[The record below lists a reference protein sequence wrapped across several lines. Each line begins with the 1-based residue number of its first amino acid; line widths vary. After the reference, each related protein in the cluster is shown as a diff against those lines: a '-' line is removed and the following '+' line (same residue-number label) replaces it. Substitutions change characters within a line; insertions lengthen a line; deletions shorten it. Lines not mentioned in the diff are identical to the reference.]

1 MSRKIY
7 VYTCVLF
14 ILLIGLSALSAE
26 NVTSNDN
33 TDTTGTVSTD
43 TTSSAAINDDLPVKY
58 MDDTT
63 RNDDVEY
70 NNHTLKS
77 QDKNLKSKSPMQI
90 SVDDYECNVDD
101 VIHVTTNMNPA
112 GVTEGVLMYSIDD
125 DLIGTCSLL
134 NVGNELD
141 IDTYG
146 YEPGEHELMVE
157 FTASLSYESAEAHG
171 KLTIYKP
178 IDVTSSKN
186 NLILNSTRL
195 NDSLVLGC
203 DDINCHSGDM
213 DLYIDDKLIK
223 SYNGIDYD
231 GFEVKLNHYE
241 IDLANGIHSW
251 SLRFNPDN
259 EYVRADDLTGSI
271 SVNFLPR
278 GQKYRLNME
287 SDDLV
292 CDYGDNVVLNVSFTD
307 PSSGDLLYINEGVIL
322 YYVDDDLTATHNLS
336 YATTDYNF
344 DTNTLF
350 PGVYPVEIQYTAS
363 LIYESITLTQTL
375 TINHEYTV
383 NANTSHVTYN
393 HRTGDADVILLSSDD
408 TLAFGDIDVYIND
421 ELAGNI
427 TDVDYDNLEVV
438 LDEDL
443 TGITDDGNYTYT
455 LKFKPYYETIQVNNI
470 TGTIEATGFKKDLE
484 INTEPVTAYVGDV
497 VDIPVVFNDTVSDG
511 TLSISYG
518 ESTDNT
524 ITVDANTDSISFDT
538 NGYLQGE
545 YELKILYTDGREYYD
560 TQTTTTLYLYQPTTL
575 TIAEDEYNVVLGK
588 NNSYEIRFTTSLD
601 EYDDVIWGSID
612 VYIDDVIID
621 TLIIDD
627 DTGNTAILVLDDYN
641 MESITPGTHTLKAVF
656 TSDDEYVESSTATTT
671 LNIAGEI
678 IIELPQNITTMTSQA
693 ITIPSNVSFNGHKI
707 TTGVLNYYID
717 DTLIAT
723 QTINSENANYTIT
736 ANNYN
741 PDIYELKVEY
751 VDANGVYPTNINTT
765 DLIIRSDAYITTRVL
780 NNTVRNTTI
789 EITLKDS
796 RDNPING
803 LVNITLP
810 DGSRQLNVP
819 VTGGVATL
827 TLTNLNPGVNTI
839 TISYPESVLY
849 NAKTI
854 AVIVDVVKLNSTTSA
869 AITNTSSQNTTI
881 LVKVVDEKT
890 HNPITSGTITIT
902 NTANNEIVGRAT
914 INGDETLITTTL
926 ETMGTYNLRVD
937 YQGNEIYNTSYTLL
951 DNVQVTGRLSQL
963 QINTLNNTLQNTTIN
978 IQAIDPVTDTPI
990 ANAPVTITLPNG
1002 DVINTNTG
1010 ASGIVTQKLDLPVG
1024 QNTITID
1031 YPGNEHYNKTNIEYT
1046 VNVAP
1051 RASTI
1056 TAVVTNK
1063 TIRNTTLQVTVT
1075 DSQTGTPV
1083 TRGSI
1088 TVIDSATGET
1098 VATAQLTDENPVT
1111 ITTNIDATGA
1121 YNLEV
1126 LFNNN
1131 VNYTPSSTTLD
1142 DVIVSKRAS
1151 QTQITVNS
1159 DVYEDSKITIKVT
1172 DPVTGTTIA
1181 NAPITITL
1189 PNGETINTNTD
1200 HNGQI
1205 TVPVNLPVGANT
1217 VTVQFNGNSEYNT
1230 SQDTQ
1235 TINIQK
1241 RQSNTN
1247 ANIVN
1252 NTIRN
1257 TTIEVTITDKET
1269 GYPVT
1274 SGYIEVID
1282 ANTNNVIGST
1292 TLHGTNKANITTN
1305 INTAGTYDLL
1315 IKYYGNDHYNASN
1328 TTLNDITVTKRTATI
1343 ETQTANNTIGN
1354 TTINI
1359 KVVDPVTQQ
1368 PIKDT
1373 PVTVTLPD
1381 GTTITGNTDKN
1392 GNITITPTLPVG
1404 ENTLTIETTPTAEY
1418 NKTTTTLNLDIQQRP
1433 STTIAQITNNTL
1445 SNTTIQVKVR
1455 DATTGKAITS
1465 GTVTVINAANNAVLA
1480 TGTLTSSN
1488 INLTADITTSGT
1500 YNLIVRY
1507 NGNTNY
1513 TPSQTI
1519 LNDVTIEK
1527 RTAQITTTTNNNTI
1541 GNTQLNI
1548 TVKDSTTGQTI
1559 NNAPIKITLPN
1570 NEEINTHTGPT
1581 GTSTIPVN
1589 IASGQNTITI
1599 TYTGSNT
1606 YQPTTT
1612 THNIDVN
1619 KLPSKITVTKQT
1631 TYIGDTI
1638 TLNANV
1644 TDTNGNPLNGGK
1656 LVFKLNG
1663 ITLKDENDQPIYA
1676 RVTGGKASINYTIPY
1691 TYNAKTYKISATYEG
1706 NDQYYG
1712 NTSNT
1717 PLLNVKQRQATLN
1730 ITTNQT
1736 VEVDQTLTINV
1747 QINDKKDQTRIV
1759 NGYVIFKIDGLTLK
1773 DTNNQTIQVTIND
1786 NKANYTYTIG
1796 HQYSAR
1802 KHTITAVLV
1811 NNSYVRSQANNT
1823 FNVTQTQTQIQLN
1836 TPQKTNNNIKL
1847 TGQLTDAAGHTLSGT
1862 NTAIIKINGITL
1874 KSSTGTPQYHTI
1886 TDGQINITL
1895 NHTTLKNGTHN
1906 ITLVTGQRGAF
1917 TGARNNTTI
1926 TINNEKTKTLKTAT
1940 ITQKQL
1946 VNIIPQKQIAI
1957 TGETNTISIKIQDA
1971 NNKPIKKGT
1980 VTFTQN
1986 GKTLSTTTIT
1996 NGIALLN
2003 HKYNKAGT
2011 YNIQATYNDPTGTYQ
2026 DTTRQFTITI
2036 KDQVQTTTK
2045 ISANNTTT
2053 RVGETLT
2060 YTSLFTDNYN
2070 NKIQTGRAMITIQN
2084 KTTTTK
2090 ITNGLAITTH
2100 TFTKTGKYN
2109 ITITCNDAKI
2119 TRQITVTKQN
2129 PTIKI
2134 NKPQLN
2140 AGTTNNI
2147 TATITTQTGVPLN
2160 EGKIQ
2165 WKINGI
2171 TIKNT
2176 KGETIQSTIKD
2187 GTSTLTYNIPPT
2199 WAGKQ
2204 IIMTATYTGSTNYNT
2219 RQTTLTQ
2226 INIPQLQAQA
2236 KITIT
2241 PTTPQTKDNITIKI
2255 TIQDKNT
2262 GKTITTNDKIA
2273 VKINGKTIATP
2284 RLKNG
2289 SATIQYKL
2297 PLLKTNKTHN
2307 ITVVYGNKNYKRLDA
2322 NKKFNIQRI
2331 NTTTTLNTITI
2342 KKGQTLHIKTII
2354 KDTHNETMQRNNTYC
2369 IKLNQKTIHTSKLN
2383 NGILEAT
2390 IPVNYK
2396 ARTYNLTIKTG
2407 NNYYYNGL
2415 TKDTKL
2421 TITQ

>member
-1 MSRKIY
+1 M
-7 VYTCVLF
+7 
-14 ILLIGLSALSAE
+14 
-26 NVTSNDN
+26 
-33 TDTTGTVSTD
+33 TG
-43 TTSSAAINDDLPVKY
+43 
-58 MDDTT
+58 
-63 RNDDVEY
+63 
-70 NNHTLKS
+70 
-77 QDKNLKSKSPMQI
+77 
-90 SVDDYECNVDD
+90 
-101 VIHVTTNMNPA
+101 
-112 GVTEGVLMYSIDD
+112 
-125 DLIGTCSLL
+125 
-134 NVGNELD
+134 
-141 IDTYG
+141 
-146 YEPGEHELMVE
+146 
-157 FTASLSYESAEAHG
+157 
-171 KLTIYKP
+171 
-178 IDVTSSKN
+178 
-186 NLILNSTRL
+186 
-195 NDSLVLGC
+195 
-203 DDINCHSGDM
+203 
-213 DLYIDDKLIK
+213 
-223 SYNGIDYD
+223 
-231 GFEVKLNHYE
+231 
-241 IDLANGIHSW
+241 
-251 SLRFNPDN
+251 
-259 EYVRADDLTGSI
+259 
-271 SVNFLPR
+271 
-278 GQKYRLNME
+278 
-287 SDDLV
+287 
-292 CDYGDNVVLNVSFTD
+292 
-307 PSSGDLLYINEGVIL
+307 
-322 YYVDDDLTATHNLS
+322 
-336 YATTDYNF
+336 
-344 DTNTLF
+344 
-350 PGVYPVEIQYTAS
+350 
-363 LIYESITLTQTL
+363 
-375 TINHEYTV
+375 
-383 NANTSHVTYN
+383 
-393 HRTGDADVILLSSDD
+393 
-408 TLAFGDIDVYIND
+408 
-421 ELAGNI
+421 
-427 TDVDYDNLEVV
+427 
-438 LDEDL
+438 
-443 TGITDDGNYTYT
+443 
-455 LKFKPYYETIQVNNI
+455 
-470 TGTIEATGFKKDLE
+470 
-484 INTEPVTAYVGDV
+484 
-497 VDIPVVFNDTVSDG
+497 
-511 TLSISYG
+511 
-518 ESTDNT
+518 
-524 ITVDANTDSISFDT
+524 
-538 NGYLQGE
+538 
-545 YELKILYTDGREYYD
+545 
-560 TQTTTTLYLYQPTTL
+560 
-575 TIAEDEYNVVLGK
+575 
-588 NNSYEIRFTTSLD
+588 
-601 EYDDVIWGSID
+601 
-612 VYIDDVIID
+612 
-621 TLIIDD
+621 
-627 DTGNTAILVLDDYN
+627 
-641 MESITPGTHTLKAVF
+641 
-656 TSDDEYVESSTATTT
+656 
-671 LNIAGEI
+671 
-678 IIELPQNITTMTSQA
+678 QA
-693 ITIPSNVSFNGHKI
+693 IVIPSNVSFNGHKI
-707 TTGVLNYYID
+707 TNGVLNYYID

-723 QTINSENANYTIT
+723 QTINSENTNYTIT

-765 DLIIRSDAYITTRVL
+765 DLIMRSDVSITTRVL

-789 EITLKDS
+789 EITLMDS
-796 RDNPING
+796 MDNPING

-819 VTGGVATL
+819 VTGGVAIL
-827 TLTNLNPGVNTI
+827 TLTNQNPGVNTI

-854 AVIVDVVKLNSTTSA
+854 AVIVDVVKLNSTTTAS
-869 AITNTSSQNTTI
+869 ITNTSSQNTTI
-881 LVKVVDEKT
+881 HVKVLDEKT
-890 HNPITSGTITIT
+890 LNPVTSGSITIT

-937 YQGNEIYNTSYTLL
+937 YQGNEIYNISYALL
-951 DNVQVTGRLSQL
+951 DNVEVTGRLSQL
-963 QINTLNNTLQNTTIN
+963 QINTLNNTLHNTTIN

-1051 RASTI
+1051 RTSTT

-1075 DSQTGTPV
+1075 DSETGNPV

-1111 ITTNIDATGA
+1111 ITTNIDAAGA

-1131 VNYTPSSTTLD
+1131 VNYTPSSTTIEN
-1142 DVIVSKRAS
+1142 VIVSKRAS
-1151 QTQITVNS
+1151 QTQITVTN

-1172 DPVTGTTIA
+1172 DPVTSIPIE

-1189 PNGETINTNTD
+1189 PNGQFINTNTD
-1200 HNGQI
+1200 NNGMVV
-1205 TVPVNLPVGANT
+1205 VPVDLPVGTNT

-1230 SQDTQ
+1230 SSDTQ

-1241 RQSNTN
+1241 RESNTN
-1247 ANIVN
+1247 AKAVN

-1269 GYPVT
+1269 GNPVT
-1274 SGYIEVID
+1274 SGYVEVID

-1292 TLHGTNKANITTN
+1292 TLRGTNKANITTN
-1305 INTAGTYDLL
+1305 INTADTYDLL

-1392 GNITITPTLPVG
+1392 GNITINPLLPVG
-1404 ENTLTIETTPTAEY
+1404 ENTLTIETTPTTEY
-1418 NKTTTTLNLDIQQRP
+1418 NKTTTTATVNVQQRP
-1433 STTIAQITNNTL
+1433 STTSALVTNNTL
-1445 SNTTIQVKVR
+1445 GNTIIQVKVR
-1455 DATTGKAITS
+1455 DAATGKAITS
-1465 GTVTVINAANNAVLA
+1465 GTVTIVNAANNAVLA
-1480 TGTLTSSN
+1480 TGTLNADN

-1513 TPSQTI
+1513 TPSQTT

-1527 RTAQITTTTNNNTI
+1527 RLATITITTNNNTI

-1559 NNAPIKITLPN
+1559 TNAPIKITLPN

-1581 GTSTIPVN
+1581 GTITIPIN

-1606 YQPTTT
+1606 YQPTST

-1663 ITLKDENDQPIYA
+1663 ITLKDTNDQPIYA
-1676 RVTGGKASINYTIPY
+1676 RVTNGKASINYTIPY

-1706 NDQYYG
+1706 NNQYYG

-1747 QINDKKDQTRIV
+1747 QINDKKDPARVV

-1773 DTNNQTIQVTIND
+1773 DTNNQTIQVAIND

-1811 NNSYVRSQANNT
+1811 NNSYVRSQGNTT

-1836 TPQKTNNNIKL
+1836 TPQKTTNNIKL
-1847 TGQLTDAAGHTLSGT
+1847 TGTLRDAAGHTLSGT

-1874 KSSTGTPQYHTI
+1874 KTSSGTPQYHTI
-1886 TDGQINITL
+1886 TDGQIDITL

-1926 TINNEKTKTLKTAT
+1926 NIQTNTKNLKTAS
-1940 ITQKQL
+1940 ITDKKL

-1957 TGETNTISIKIQDA
+1957 INETNTISIKIQDA
-1971 NNKPIKKGT
+1971 NNKAIKKGQ

-1986 GKTLSTTTIT
+1986 NKTIAVSKIT
-1996 NGIALLN
+1996 NGIAILN
-2003 HKYNKAGT
+2003 YKYTKAGT
-2011 YNIQATYNDPTGTYQ
+2011 YNIQATYNDPTDTYQ
-2026 DTTRQFTITI
+2026 KTTRQFNVTI
-2036 KDQVQTTTK
+2036 KDQNTPKTIIT
-2045 ISANNTTT
+2045 ANNTTT
-2053 RVGETLT
+2053 PVGETLT
-2060 YTSLFTDNYN
+2060 YTSLFTDNHN
-2070 NKIQTGRAMITIQN
+2070 NKIQTGHATITIQN
-2084 KTTTTK
+2084 KTTTHQ
-2090 ITNGLAITTH
+2090 ITNGLAIITH
-2100 TFTKTGKYN
+2100 TFNKTGKYQ
-2109 ITITCNDAKI
+2109 ITITSDNTKI
-2119 TRQITVTKQN
+2119 ARQITVTKQN

-2134 NKPQLN
+2134 NKPTIT
-2140 AGTTNNI
+2140 AGTINNI

-2187 GTSTLTYNIPPT
+2187 GTSTLNYNMPST

-2204 IIMTATYTGSTNYNT
+2204 INITATYTGSSNYNT
-2219 RQTTLTQ
+2219 RQTTLNK
-2226 INIPQLQAQA
+2226 INIPQLQATA

-2241 PTTPQTKDNITIKI
+2241 PTTPQTKDNITIQVTI
-2255 TIQDKNT
+2255 TDKNT
-2262 GKTITTNDKIA
+2262 GKTITNNDKIA
-2273 VKINGKTIATP
+2273 VKINGKTITTP

-2289 SATIQYKL
+2289 STTIQYKL

-2322 NKKFNIQRI
+2322 TKQFNIQRI

-2354 KDTHNETMQRNNTYC
+2354 KDTHGEVMQRNNTYC
-2369 IKLNQKTIHTSKLN
+2369 IKLNQKTIHTDKLK
-2383 NGILEAT
+2383 NGILDT
-2390 IPVNYK
+2390 IILLNYK
-2396 ARTYNLTIKTG
+2396 ARTYTLTIKTG

-2421 TITQ
+2421 TITN

>member
-26 NVTSNDN
+26 NVTNDN
-33 TDTTGTVSTD
+33 TDNANTVSADTD
-43 TTSSAAINDDLPVKY
+43 STAAINNDVPVKHI
-58 MDDTT
+58 DDTT

-70 NNHTLKS
+70 NNHTLKT

-90 SVDDYECNVDD
+90 SVDDYTCDVDD
-101 VIHVTTNMNPA
+101 VIHVTTHMNPA

-292 CDYGDNVVLNVSFTD
+292 CNYGDNVVLNVSFTD

-363 LIYESITLTQTL
+363 LIYESITLTKTL

-383 NANTSHVTYN
+383 NANTTRVSYN
-393 HRTGDADVILLSSDD
+393 HRTQESDVILLSCND
-408 TLAFGDIDVYIND
+408 TLGFGDIDVYIND
-421 ELAGNI
+421 KLRGNI
-427 TDVDYDNLEVV
+427 TDVDYDNYELT

-455 LKFKPYYETIQVNNI
+455 LKFKPYYDNIQVNNI
-470 TGTIEATGFKKDLE
+470 TGTIEATGFKNDLQ
-484 INTEPVTAYVGDV
+484 INTQPVTAYVGDV
-497 VDIPVVFNDTVSDG
+497 VDIPVNFNDTVSDG

-524 ITVDANTDSISFDT
+524 ITVDTDTDSISFDT

-545 YELKILYTDGREYYD
+545 YELKILYTDGSQHYD

-588 NNSYEIRFTTSLD
+588 NNSYEIEFTSSLD

-612 VYIDDVIID
+612 IYIDDVIVD

-627 DTGNTAILVLDDYN
+627 DAGNTAVLILDDYN
-641 MESITPGTHTLKAVF
+641 METLAPGAHTLRAVF

-671 LNIAGEI
+671 LNVQGEVIIA
-678 IIELPQNITTMTSQA
+678 LPQNITTMTGQA
-693 ITIPSNVSFNGHKI
+693 IVIPNNVSFNGHKI
-707 TTGVLNYYID
+707 TNGVLNYYID
-717 DTLIAT
+717 DTLVAT
-723 QTINSENANYTIT
+723 QTINTENTNYTINT
-736 ANNYN
+736 NNYN
-741 PDIYELKVEY
+741 PDIYELRVEY
-751 VDANGVYPTNINTT
+751 TDASGVYTTNTNTT
-765 DLIIRSDAYITTRVL
+765 DLIIRSDVSITTKVL
-780 NNTVRNTTI
+780 NNTVRNITI

-796 RDNPING
+796 RDNPISG
-803 LVNITLP
+803 LINITLP
-810 DGSRQLNVP
+810 DGSRQLNIP

-827 TLTNLNPGVNTI
+827 TLTNQNPGSNII

-854 AVIVDVVKLNSTTSA
+854 AVLVDVVKLNSTTTAS
-869 AITNTSSQNTTI
+869 ITNTSSQNTTI
-881 LVKVVDEKT
+881 HVQVTDEKT
-890 HNPITSGTITIT
+890 GQTITTGTIQIV
-902 NTANNEIVGRAT
+902 NTANNEIVGQAT
-914 INGDETLITTTL
+914 LNGQEEVTITTTL
-926 ETMGTYNLRVD
+926 ENQGLYNLRVD
-937 YQGNEIYNTSYTLL
+937 YTGNDIYNTSNTLL
-951 DNVQVTGRLSQL
+951 ENVEVTGRLSQL
-963 QINTLNNTLQNTTIN
+963 QLNTLNDTLDNTTIT
-978 IQAIDPVTDTPI
+978 IQSIDPVTNTPI
-990 ANAPVTITLPNG
+990 TNAPITITLPNG
-1002 DVINTNTG
+1002 HKINTNTG

-1024 QNTITID
+1024 TNTITID
-1031 YPGNEHYNKTNIEYT
+1031 YPGDEHYNKTTTTYT
-1046 VNVAP
+1046 MNVAP
-1051 RASTI
+1051 RASTT
-1056 TAVVTNK
+1056 TAQITNK

-1075 DSQTGTPV
+1075 DKETGTPV
-1083 TRGSI
+1083 TSGTI
-1088 TVIDSATGET
+1088 TVINTATGQT
-1098 VATAQLTDENPVT
+1098 VATAQLTDENPIT
-1111 ITTNIDATGA
+1111 ITTDIDAAGV

-1131 VNYTPSSTTLD
+1131 VNYTPSSTTIE
-1142 DVIVSKRAS
+1142 DVVVSKRAS
-1151 QTQITVNS
+1151 QTQVTITD
-1159 DVYEDSKITIKVT
+1159 DVYEDSKITVKVT
-1172 DPVTGTTIA
+1172 DPVTDTPII
-1181 NAPITITL
+1181 NAQVTITL
-1189 PNGETINTNTD
+1189 PNEESINTNTD
-1200 HNGQI
+1200 DNGI
-1205 TVPVNLPVGANT
+1205 VTVPVDLPVGTNT
-1217 VTVQFNGNSEYNT
+1217 VTVQFNGNNEYNT

-1241 RQSNTN
+1241 RASTTT
-1247 ANIVN
+1247 AAIVN

-1269 GYPVT
+1269 GNPVT
-1274 SGYIEVID
+1274 SGYVEVID
-1282 ANTNNVIGST
+1282 TNTNNVIGST
-1292 TLHGTNKANITTN
+1292 TLHNSNKANITTN

-1315 IKYYGNDHYNASN
+1315 VKYYGNDHYNAS
-1328 TTLNDITVTKRTATI
+1328 TATLNDITVTKRTAQI
-1343 ETQTANNTIGN
+1343 ETTTINNTLAN

-1359 KVVDPVTQQ
+1359 KVVDSVTQQ

-1381 GTTITGNTDKN
+1381 GTTITGTTDKN
-1392 GNITITPTLPVG
+1392 GNITINPLLPVG
-1404 ENTLTIETTPTAEY
+1404 ENTLTIETTPTTEY
-1418 NKTTTTLNLDIQQRP
+1418 NKTTTTTTVNIQQRP
-1433 STTIAQITNNTL
+1433 STTSATITNNTL
-1445 SNTTIQVKVR
+1445 SNTTIQIKVH
-1455 DATTGKAITS
+1455 DAATGKAITS

-1488 INLTADITTSGT
+1488 INLTADITASGT
-1500 YNLIVRY
+1500 YNIIVRY

-1513 TPSQTI
+1513 TPSQTT
-1519 LNDVTIEK
+1519 LNDVNIEK
-1527 RTAQITTTTNNNTI
+1527 RLATITITTNNNTI
-1541 GNTQLNI
+1541 GNTTINI

-1559 NNAPIKITLPN
+1559 TNAPIKITLPN
-1570 NEEINTHTGPT
+1570 GEEINTHTGPT
-1581 GTSTIPVN
+1581 GSVTIPVN
-1589 IASGQNTITI
+1589 IASGQNKITV

-1606 YQPTTT
+1606 YKPTST

-1631 TYIGDTI
+1631 AYIGDTI

-1663 ITLKDENDQPIYA
+1663 ITLKDTNDQPIYA

-1730 ITTNQT
+1730 IQTNQS

-1759 NGYVIFKIDGLTLK
+1759 NGYVIFKIDGLTIK
-1773 DTNNQTIQVTIND
+1773 DTNNQTIQVAIKD
-1786 NKANYTYTIG
+1786 NKAQYTYTVG
-1796 HQYSAR
+1796 HEYSAR
-1802 KHTITAVLV
+1802 KHTITAVLI
-1811 NNSYVRSQANNT
+1811 NNTYVRSQANNT
-1823 FNVTQTQTQIQLN
+1823 FNITQTQTQIQLN

-1862 NTAIIKINGITL
+1862 NKAIIKINGITL
-1874 KSSTGTPQYHTI
+1874 KTTTGTPQYHTI

-1895 NHTTLKNGTHN
+1895 NTTLKNGTHN

-1957 TGETNTISIKIQDA
+1957 TNETSTISIKIQDS
-1971 NNKPIKKGT
+1971 NNKPIKKGQ

-2026 DTTRQFTITI
+2026 DTTKQFTITI

-2070 NKIQTGRAMITIQN
+2070 NKIQTGHAMITIQN

-2090 ITNGLAITTH
+2090 ITNGIAIITH
-2100 TFTKTGKYN
+2100 TFNKTGKYPV
-2109 ITITCNDAKI
+2109 TITSGNTKI

-2134 NKPQLN
+2134 NKPTIT
-2140 AGTTNNI
+2140 AGTINNI

-2165 WKINGI
+2165 WKINGQ
-2171 TIKNT
+2171 TLKNT
-2176 KGETIQSTIKD
+2176 KGQTIQTSIKD
-2187 GTSTLTYNIPPT
+2187 GTSTFTYNMPTT

-2204 IIMTATYTGSTNYNT
+2204 INITSTYTGNNNYNT
-2219 RQTTLTQ
+2219 RQTTLNK
-2226 INIPQLQAQA
+2226 INIPQLQATA
-2236 KITIT
+2236 KTTIT
-2241 PTTPQTKDNITIKI
+2241 PNTPQTKDNITIQVTI
-2255 TIQDKNT
+2255 TDKNT

-2273 VKINGKTIATP
+2273 IKINGKTIATP

-2297 PLLKTNKTHN
+2297 PLLKTNRTHN

-2342 KKGQTLHIKTII
+2342 KKGQTLHIKTTI
-2354 KDTHNETMQRNNTYC
+2354 KDTHQETMQRNNTYC
-2369 IKLNQKTIHTSKLN
+2369 IKLNQKTIHTGKLN
-2383 NGILEAT
+2383 NGILDT
-2390 IPVNYK
+2390 IIPINYK
-2396 ARTYNLTIKTG
+2396 PRTYTLTIKTG